1 VDLYH
6 STSFDSCV
14 LDDDDDDDADDADD
28 ECDDVDDDFDR
39 ILD

>member
-14 LDDDDDDDADDADD
+14 LDDDDDDDD
-28 ECDDVDDDFDR
+28 ECDDVDDDFD
-39 ILD
+39 